1 MKLSEKTLLAYVDNE
16 LDAATRHEVEA
27 AIAADPALARR
38 VEQQRTLRK
47 LLGAAYD
54 PVARDSVPG
63 HSQPAPQSVPPGAK
77 VVRLAAARK
86 ERERERNR
94 EMPSPSPLW
103 GWPTWAGL
111 AVGVALGLLAG
122 RSGLF
127 TLPGEAIAVQDARV
141 VARGS
146 LALALSMQLAGGP
159 PAGAPVKI
167 DTSFMSRGRE
177 LCRSFALTGTPT
189 AGLACRRG
197 TDWELRLITQER
209 GAAPASIPPVVQR
222 AVDEQRQGDPLDAAG
237 ERAAM
242 GRGWQP

>member
-54 PVARDSVPG
+54 PVPRDSSPAKP
-63 HSQPAPQSVPPGAK
+63 HLAPQTVPPGAK
-77 VVRLAAARK
+77 VVRLASAR
-86 ERERERNR
+86 RERERVR
-94 EMPSPSPLW
+94 EAPVLSALW
-103 GWPTWAGL
+103 AWPTWAGL
-111 AVGVALGLLAG
+111 TVGVILGLLGG
-122 RSGLF
+122 RSGLL
-127 TLPGEAIAVQDARV
+127 TLPNEDIAAQDGRV
-141 VARGS
+141 VARGT
-146 LALALSMQLAGGP
+146 LALALSTQLAGEP

-167 DTSFMSRGRE
+167 GASFVSRSQE
-177 LCRSFALTGTPT
+177 LCRSFALAAAST

-197 TDWELRLITQER
+197 TDWELRLLAQEP
-209 GAAPASIPPVVQR
+209 AATPASIPPVVQR
-222 AVDEQRQGDPLDAAG
+222 AVDEQRQGFPLDAVG

-242 GRGWQP
+242 GRGWRP